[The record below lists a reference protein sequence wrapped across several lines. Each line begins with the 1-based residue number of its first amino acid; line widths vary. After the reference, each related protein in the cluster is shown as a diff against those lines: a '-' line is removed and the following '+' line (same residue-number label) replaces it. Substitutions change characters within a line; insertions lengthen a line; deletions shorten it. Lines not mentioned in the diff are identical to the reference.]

1 MIGSRLFR
9 QRGRPNAAAYSN
21 LGGIYI
27 ALGSIG
33 GLIALI
39 VFVAVAGG
47 GLLSGDPTAMTI
59 TTIVGA
65 SIAAFFVIMSAPAII
80 AGVGLYRRRS
90 WARPIA
96 IVLGFLLLWAVPI
109 GTAIGI
115 YTIWVLIQAEAAEY
129 LESGHEY

>member
-1 MIGSRLFR
+1 MGQHIQIL
-9 QRGRPNAAAYSN
+9 AA
-21 LGGIYI
+21 IYI

-33 GLIALI
+33 GFIALI
-39 VFVAVAGG
+39 VFIAVAGG

-59 TTIVGA
+59 VGA
-65 SIAAFFVIMSAPAII
+65 SIAAFFVILSAPAII
-80 AGVGLYRRRS
+80 TGVGLFRRRS

-115 YTIWVLIQAEAAEY
+115 YTIWILVQPEARQY
-129 LESGHEY
+129 LESDFES

>member
-1 MIGSRLFR
+1 MKRGNDHDRDSMR
-9 QRGRPNAAAYSN
+9 QHLQILAAV
-21 LGGIYI
+21 YI
-27 ALGSIG
+27 ALGSFG

-65 SIAAFFVIMSAPAII
+65 SIAIFFLIIAAPAIV
-80 AGVGLYRRRS
+80 AGVGLYRGRG
-90 WARPIA
+90 WARPLA
-96 IVLGFLLLWAVPI
+96 LVLGFLLLFMVPI

-115 YTIWVLIQAEAAEY
+115 YTIWVLTRPETAQYLDAGYEA
-129 LESGHEY
+129 

>member
-1 MIGSRLFR
+1 MGQHIQIL
-9 QRGRPNAAAYSN
+9 AA
-21 LGGIYI
+21 IYI

-33 GLIALI
+33 GFIALI

-65 SIAAFFVIMSAPAII
+65 SIAAFFVILSAPAII
-80 AGVGLYRRRS
+80 TGVGLFRRRS

-96 IVLGFLLLWAVPI
+96 IVIGFLLLWAVPI

-115 YTIWVLIQAEAAEY
+115 YTIWILVQPEARQY
-129 LESGHEY
+129 LESDLES